1 MFSKLVRW
9 INDRWPLSALIKLGL
24 EEEIPGGASY
34 AYIFG
39 SSALIM
45 FAVQAATGIC
55 QLFYYVP
62 TIDHAYSSL
71 SYFRLSVPFGWL
83 IHGMHYWG
91 ANAMLVLVWLHISRV
106 FIWGAYKKP
115 RELTWLIGVFLLLT
129 TLGMSFTG
137 APLPWDETGYWA
149 TEVGTSIAGT
159 VPILGD
165 FLKRL
170 ARGSESMGQLA
181 LSRFFILHVAVL
193 PGLLATLIGAH
204 LIAFRKIGS
213 VGRWNEE
220 KRKRTG
226 PFWPDQVMY
235 DAVAGVAFFLIV
247 VALASFAFPPFS
259 GPADPVDTSFEPK
272 PEWNFLFLYQAIK
285 AFRGVFEPM
294 GTVGLPM
301 LATIVILLVP
311 FLDRRKEKD
320 PYKRPFA
327 MAVLFASIA
336 GLTALTIAGARSKP
350 GVQQPSTGAPLAA
363 GPQGTATLDQGAA
376 LFKSLGCIGCHW
388 VNGNGGKV
396 GPDLSAEGQSGRSRD
411 WLITQIR
418 NSKEH
423 NPKSA
428 MPSFPALN
436 SLQLNSLV
444 DFLLNLGAKD
454 SAGQAPVPGAT
465 SNPAQISRPGDV
477 GAETV
482 QLPGQKAPGMVGN
495 PGHGGKLYVA
505 FCESCHGP
513 EGKDKVPNP
522 GSEDGTVPPLNPIDR
537 EFFSPDPEMFAA
549 NIDKFIQHGS
559 IPAGPSPALRMQD
572 FGDSNTL
579 TQQEIANIEAFVLQL
594 NGVERAQL
602 IHPGLAP
609 PLFFGLTIA
618 VFGLATLWLLGA
630 RYKRRNSR
638 TPRIPEGS

>member
-24 EEEIPGGASY
+24 EEDIPGGASY

-91 ANAMLVLVWLHISRV
+91 ANVMLVLVWLHLARV

-137 APLPWDETGYWA
+137 ALLPWDETGYWA

-213 VGRWNEE
+213 VGRWDEE

-235 DAVAGVAFFLIV
+235 DAVAGVVFFLIV
-247 VALASFAFPPFS
+247 VTLASFAIPRFS

-285 AFRGVFEPM
+285 AFRGVFEPV

-301 LATIVILLVP
+301 AAMIIILLVP
-311 FLDRRKEKD
+311 FLDRREERD

-336 GLTALTIAGARSKP
+336 GLMALTIAGARSKP
-350 GVQQPSTGAPLAA
+350 GVQQPTVSGPAATGPE
-363 GPQGTATLDQGAA
+363 GTATLNQTGEIGAA
-376 LFKSLGCIGCHW
+376 
-388 VNGNGGKV
+388 
-396 GPDLSAEGQSGRSRD
+396 
-411 WLITQIR
+411 
-418 NSKEH
+418 
-423 NPKSA
+423 
-428 MPSFPALN
+428 AL
-436 SLQLNSLV
+436 
-444 DFLLNLGAKD
+444 
-454 SAGQAPVPGAT
+454 
-465 SNPAQISRPGDV
+465 
-477 GAETV
+477 
-482 QLPGQKAPGMVGN
+482 QLPGQKAAGMIGN
-495 PGHGGKLYVA
+495 PGHGAKLYVA
-505 FCESCHGP
+505 LCESCHGP

-522 GSEDGTVPPLNPIDR
+522 GSEDGTVPPLNPIDK
-537 EFFSPDPEMFAA
+537 EFVSPDPEVFAA
-549 NIDKFIQHGS
+549 NLDKFIQHGS
-559 IPAGPSPALRMQD
+559 TPAGPSPALKMQD

-579 TQQEIANIEAFVLQL
+579 TQQEIANTEAYILQL
-594 NGVERAQL
+594 NGVERAR
-602 IHPGLAP
+602 IMHPGLAP

-630 RYKRRNSR
+630 RYKKG
-638 TPRIPEGS
+638 IPKPKI